1 MESDLYRKPEGV
13 AMNITYLSQTL
24 TRQAD
29 LIRLLVDDVPP
40 EQAVWKPDVER
51 WSILE
56 AVNHLFDEE
65 REDFRV
71 RLDILLRASDEPW
84 PPIHPMEWVTERNYN
99 ERELIASLGDF
110 QDERRASLD
119 WLTSLQSPDWDA
131 GVQSP
136 WDFFMR
142 AGDMAASWIVHGQ
155 WHIEQ
160 LIRLG
165 RDWTIEQ
172 AKPYD
177 VRYAGT
183 L

>member
-1 MESDLYRKPEGV
+1 MDKDTLIAALTHQSEIVRALV
-13 AMNITYLSQTL
+13 A
-24 TRQAD
+24 
-29 LIRLLVDDVPP
+29 DVSV
-40 EQAVWKPDVER
+40 EQAVWKPDPER

-56 AVNHLFDEE
+56 VVCHLCDEE

-71 RLDILLRASDEPW
+71 RLEILLRSSDEPW
-84 PPIHPMEWVTERNYN
+84 PPIRPMEWVTERGYN
-99 ERELIASLGDF
+99 TRDLATSLESFLEER
-110 QDERRASLD
+110 QASLD
-119 WLTSLQSPDWDA
+119 WLAGLDSPDWDA

-160 LIRLG
+160 LVRVR
-165 RDWTIEQ
+165 RDWTTEQ
-172 AKPYD
+172 VRPYD